1 MEKRILGDGFE
12 VSAIGLGCMG
22 FTHAYGDPMPED
34 DVIAAMRAAYDAGYT
49 FFDTAEAYIAP
60 DRHGG
65 TIYNETILGK
75 ALSPVRDKVQIA
87 TKYGVTHAGRDL
99 RVDSSPATMRSS
111 LEASLKR
118 LGTDH
123 VDLYY
128 QHRIDPDVEPEVVA
142 ETMGEFIR
150 EGKVLHWGI
159 SEATEEYLRRA
170 HAVTPVC
177 CIQNRYSM
185 MARWYESLFP
195 TLEELGVG
203 FVAFSPLAN
212 GVLSGNFQTSQDG
225 NYSAND
231 FRGTMPQ
238 YSKEAQEKNGA
249 LYELLRELAQE
260 KRATEAQI
268 SLAWMLAQR
277 PWIVPIPGS
286 RKVSRIQ
293 ENAKAASIELT
304 AQEIARINELLD
316 ATEFEVYGGVKT
328 IK

>member
-1 MEKRILGDGFE
+1 M
-12 VSAIGLGCMG
+12 
-22 FTHAYGDPMPED
+22 
-34 DVIAAMRAAYDAGYT
+34 
-49 FFDTAEAYIAP
+49 
-60 DRHGG
+60 
-65 TIYNETILGK
+65 
-75 ALSPVRDKVQIA
+75 RDKVQIA

-99 RVDSSPATMRSS
+99 RVDSSPETMRSS

-170 HAVTPVC
+170 HAVTPVS

-225 NYSAND
+225 NYGAND

-238 YSKEAQEKNGA
+238 YSAEAQEKNGA

-286 RKVSRIQ
+286 RKVSRMQ
-293 ENAKAASIELT
+293 ENAKAAGIELT
-304 AQEIARINELLD
+304 AQEIARVNELLD

>member
-1 MEKRILGDGFE
+1 MEKRALGDGLE

-34 DVIAAMRAAYDAGYT
+34 DVIKAIHAAYDAGYT

-60 DRHGG
+60 DGHGG
-65 TIYNETILGK
+65 TIYNETITGR
-75 ALSPVRDKVQIA
+75 ALAPVRDKVQIA
-87 TKYGVTHAGRDL
+87 TKYGVQHVGRDL
-99 RVDSSPATMRSS
+99 RVDSSPETMRAS

-118 LGTDH
+118 LGTDY

-170 HAVTPVC
+170 HVVTPVC

-185 MARWYESLFP
+185 MARWHESLFP
-195 TLEELGVG
+195 VLEELSVG

-212 GVLSGNFQTSQDG
+212 GVLSGNFRTSDKG
-225 NYSAND
+225 SFGAND
-231 FRGTMPQ
+231 FRATMPQ
-238 YSKEAQEKNGA
+238 YSADAQEKNGK
-249 LYELLRELAQE
+249 LYKLLQE
-260 KRATEAQI
+260 IANEKGATEAQV

-286 RKVSRIQ
+286 RKVSRIE
-293 ENAKAASIELT
+293 ENAKAGDVEL
-304 AQEIARINELLD
+304 ALDELNRINEILVASD
-316 ATEFEVYGGVKT
+316 FEVYGGVKT

>member
-1 MEKRILGDGFE
+1 MEKRTLGDDLE

-22 FTHAYGDPMPED
+22 FTHAYGDPMPD
-34 DVIAAMRAAYDAGYT
+34 DEVIAAMRAAYDAGYT

-60 DRHGG
+60 DGHGS
-65 TIYNETILGK
+65 TIYNESIVGK
-75 ALSPVRDKVQIA
+75 ALAPMRDKVQIA
-87 TKYGVTHAGRDL
+87 TKYGVTHVDRDL
-99 RVDSSPATMRSS
+99 RVDSSPETMRAS

-118 LGTDH
+118 LGTDY

-128 QHRIDPDVEPEVVA
+128 QHRIDPNVEPEVVA

-159 SEATEEYLRRA
+159 SEATEDYLRRA
-170 HAVTPVC
+170 HAVTPVA

-195 TLEELGVG
+195 VLEELGIG

-212 GVLSGNFQTSQDG
+212 GVLSGNFQTSDKG
-225 NYSAND
+225 GYGSND
-231 FRGTMPQ
+231 FRGSMPQ
-238 YSKEAQEKNGA
+238 YSKEAQENNGA
-249 LYELLRELAQE
+249 LYELLRKMAEE
-260 KRATEAQI
+260 KCATEAQV

-286 RKVSRIQ
+286 RKVSRIE
-293 ENAKAASIELT
+293 ENAEAADVKLTPDEL
-304 AQEIARINELLD
+304 ARINALLNASD
-316 ATEFEVYGGVKT
+316 FEVYGGASSVK
-328 IK
+328 

>member
-1 MEKRILGDGFE
+1 MEKRTLGDGLE

-34 DVIAAMRAAYDAGYT
+34 EVVSAIHAAYDTGYT

-60 DRHGG
+60 DGQGG
-65 TIYNETILGK
+65 TIYNESIVGR
-75 ALSPVRDKVQIA
+75 ALAPVRDKVQIA
-87 TKYGVTHAGRDL
+87 TKYGVQHVGREL
-99 RVDSSPATMRSS
+99 RVDSRPETMRAS
-111 LEASLKR
+111 LEKSLER
-118 LGTDH
+118 LGTDY
-123 VDLYY
+123 VNLYY

-159 SEATEEYLRRA
+159 SEATEDYLRRA
-170 HAVTPVC
+170 HAVTPVA

-185 MARWYESLFP
+185 MTRWYESLFP
-195 TLEELGVG
+195 VLEELGVG

-212 GVLSGNFQTSQDG
+212 GVLSGNFQTSDKG
-225 NYSAND
+225 NYGAND
-231 FRGTMPQ
+231 FRATMPQ
-238 YSKEAQEKNGA
+238 YSEEAQARNGE
-249 LYELLRELAQE
+249 LYELLRELA
-260 KRATEAQI
+260 KKKGATEAQI

-286 RKVSRIQ
+286 RKVSCIQ
-293 ENAKAASIELT
+293 ENAKAADVKLT
-304 AQEIARINELLD
+304 ADELARINELLD
-316 ATEFEVYGGVKT
+316 NSDFEVYGGVKT

>member
-22 FTHAYGDPMPED
+22 FTHAYGDPVPED
-34 DVIAAMRAAYDAGYT
+34 DVIAAMRAAYDEGYT

-60 DRHGG
+60 DGHGG

-87 TKYGVTHAGRDL
+87 TKYGVTHAGRGL
-99 RVDSSPATMRSS
+99 RVDSSPETMRSS

-195 TLEELGVG
+195 VLEELGVG